1 MLILD
6 FLQLFLESELLSFS
20 LDIKELN
27 DLVGVKI
34 IEDLSLVNLILLEL
48 GNGVIETKGLKQS
61 FDVLGGHI
69 ARLLLIL
76 VLFLNGIL
84 LLLDKPL
91 LNKGVLSDLVRE
103 LLLDDLKRL
112 VLIED
117 ISELKASD
125 LLLSDN
131 I

>member
-6 FLQLFLESELLSFS
+6 LLELFLESELLSFS
-20 LDIKELN
+20 LDLEELN

-34 IEDLSLVNLILLEL
+34 IEYLSLVNLILLEL
-48 GNGVIETKGLKQS
+48 WNGVVETKRLKQS

-84 LLLDKPL
+84 LLLDKAL

-103 LLLDDLKRL
+103 LLLNDLKGL

-117 ISELKASD
+117 ISELEASD
-125 LLLSDN
+125 LFLSDN